1 MLKAI
6 LITFYGLAL
15 LLAGMFVLREGL
27 KKYAGSHFQ
36 KTVQE
41 LTATPAKGLLSG
53 LLATVFLQSST
64 ALTVMAVSFV
74 DAGLVPFEHT
84 LALILGSNIGSTVTP
99 QLLAF
104 PLAEFSVWLISIGFG
119 GLFIIKARIRFLFLS
134 LAGIGTMFFSL
145 SLLEKG
151 MTPITATPWCLYWLS
166 QLHNNYIYCITAG
179 TLLSAL
185 LHSSSATIG
194 IAMVLAEKGWL
205 SLPASFAFILGANIG
220 TCFTALLVSI
230 FASRAAQKVAI
241 FHMLANVFG
250 VLVFYP
256 FITASGGIMVLLG
269 EGPSRQIANAHTIFN
284 MVASLMLLPLLP
296 AATRLLNRLR

>member
-6 LITFYGLAL
+6 FISIFGLIL

-36 KTVQE
+36 NTIQKLTV
-41 LTATPAKGLLSG
+41 TPAKGFFSG
-53 LLATVFLQSST
+53 VAATIFLQSST

-74 DAGLVPFEHT
+74 DAGLVPFENT

-104 PLAEFSVWLISIGFG
+104 PLAEFSVWLVVAGFAG
-119 GLFIIKARIRFLFLS
+119 FIFFKKRLRFLFLS
-134 LAGIGTMFFSL
+134 IAGIGTMFFSL

-151 MTPITATPWCLYWLS
+151 MAPITTMPWCQNWLS
-166 QLHNNYIYCITAG
+166 QLHNNYIYCIMAG
-179 TLLSAL
+179 TFLSAI
-185 LHSSSATIG
+185 LHSSSAVTG
-194 IAMVLAEKGWL
+194 IAMVLTEKGWL

-220 TCFTALLVSI
+220 TCFTALIVSVL
-230 FASRAAQKVAI
+230 ASRSAQKVAI
-241 FHMLANVFG
+241 FHLMANIFG

-256 FITASGGIMVLLG
+256 FITTTGGIMELMG
-269 EGPSRQIANAHTIFN
+269 DDPARQVANAHTFFN
-284 MVASLMLLPLLP
+284 IVSSLMLLPFLP
-296 AATRLLNRLR
+296 TATRILNKLR